1 MNEKSEIAAR
11 LREEVLSKFRSIKAF
26 AEAIQ
31 KSPQF
36 VNIYL
41 SGINAPGGKFRRL
54 LEKGGLDVA
63 YIMSGRRGA
72 KEAEEV
78 RSEAEQILRLMKEKG
93 IKSADELRAR
103 LEREE
108 RIERIFGSE
117 VYSAFLE
124 AAVVKEKRM
133 KYNPRKKRRH

>member
-1 MNEKSEIAAR
+1 M
-11 LREEVLSKFRSIKAF
+11 EEVLAKFSSIKAF

-36 VNIYL
+36 VNVYL
-41 SGINAPGGKFRRL
+41 SGINAPGAKFRRL

-63 YIMSGRRGA
+63 YIMSGRRGG
-72 KEAEEV
+72 KDAEEA
-78 RSEAEQILRLMKEKG
+78 RSEAQRILRLIKEKG
-93 IKSADELRAR
+93 ITSADELRAR

-108 RIERIFGSE
+108 TIQRLFGSE

-124 AAVVKEKRM
+124 AVVVKEKQL
-133 KYNPRKKRRH
+133 KYNPKKRRRN